1 MHIIINNNK
10 INDYKDELINIKN
23 NNITFKTNCNHKIT
37 IKNCTTINLN
47 IIVENNIHIELFI
60 EGINNELNIKTNYL
74 LKENSKLNISKF
86 YFNKN
91 VVEEELIN
99 LNGEKSI
106 FNSNFSSISKAND
119 GGANAEIAVKT
130 TGLTKKYRRGEGEF
144 AALSSVDLTIKRGE
158 FVAIMGA
165 SGSGKST
172 LLHLIA
178 GLTRPTSG
186 SVEVEGKRI
195 FDCGDRELTIFRRRR
210 LGVVFQNYNLIPH
223 LTAEENILFPL
234 RADGRD
240 VALTLEK
247 MRKLASELDILQQ
260 LGQYPDSLSG
270 GQQQRVALARGL
282 CADPAILLAD
292 EPTGNLDWTSG
303 QNVCRVLN
311 KLNRE
316 EGRTIALV
324 THEPAV
330 AAWARRVVV
339 LLDGEIAAD
348 MSTSEFSDA
357 SALAARYQE
366 IVRRDSLN
374 V

>member
-1 MHIIINNNK
+1 MS
-10 INDYKDELINIKN
+10 
-23 NNITFKTNCNHKIT
+23 
-37 IKNCTTINLN
+37 
-47 IIVENNIHIELFI
+47 
-60 EGINNELNIKTNYL
+60 G
-74 LKENSKLNISKF
+74 NISKT
-86 YFNKN
+86 N
-91 VVEEELIN
+91 
-99 LNGEKSI
+99 
-106 FNSNFSSISKAND
+106 NS
-119 GGANAEIAVKT
+119 GGALEDVAAEIAVKT
-130 TGLTKKYRRGEGEF
+130 TALTKKYRRGDGEF
-144 AALSSVDLTIKRGE
+144 AALSNVDLTIKRGE

-210 LGVVFQNYNLIPH
+210 LGVVFQSYNLIPH

-240 VALTLEK
+240 VASTLEK
-247 MRKLASELDILQQ
+247 MRELWAELEILQQ

-282 CADPAILLAD
+282 CADPAVLLAD

-330 AAWARRVVV
+330 AVWARRVVV
-339 LLDGEIAAD
+339 LRDGEIAAD
-348 MSTSEFSDA
+348 LPTSEFADA
-357 SALAARYQE
+357 AALAARYQE
-366 IVRRDSLN
+366 IVRRESAN
-374 V
+374 A